1 MALSA
6 LLTFYGLEIGGVDVS
21 QGLFSVVVLG
31 VVLSELVGP
40 MLTTETLRKA
50 GEISSLVESA
60 LELGDDERARAEAE
74 RHTPEIS
81 DGWDD
86 LEDS

>member
-6 LLTFYGLEIGGVDVS
+6 LLTFYGLQIGGVDVS

-40 MLTTETLRKA
+40 MLTTGTLRRA
-50 GEISSLVESA
+50 GEVSSLVEKA
-60 LELGDDERARAEAE
+60 LALAATMKARGQRRRVTRPKSRTA
-74 RHTPEIS
+74 RTM
-81 DGWDD
+81 
-86 LEDS
+86 